1 MFQVLSNRED
11 VRQVVT
17 MFDLT
22 LLELLNNVKELW
34 WAHYL
39 IKDPPKAALVDLIK
53 DPGHITKGCTQVR
66 VLFPAL

>member
-1 MFQVLSNRED
+1 
-11 VRQVVT
+11 

-34 WAHYL
+34 WAHYFT
-39 IKDPPKAALVDLIK
+39 KDLPKAALVDLIK
-53 DPGHITKGCTQVR
+53 DLGHITKGCTQVH

>member
-1 MFQVLSNRED
+1 MFQVVSNKED
-11 VRQVVT
+11 VRQVAT

-34 WAHYL
+34 WAHYFT
-39 IKDPPKAALVDLIK
+39 KDLPKAALVDLIK
-53 DPGHITKGCTQVR
+53 DLGHITKGCTQVR